1 MDMKNS
7 GLIACGQT
15 RAEIVPQWKAKTHN
29 AETLYIP
36 KGFTECYLVHI
47 DNGKIKNNIS
57 LTEMHFCTT
66 LAGFAELLIQAG
78 YTVIS
83 PEEARHA

>member
-1 MDMKNS
+1 MEMKNS
-7 GLIACGQT
+7 GLIASGQT

-36 KGFTECYLVHI
+36 KGFTGRYLVHI
-47 DNGKIKNNIS
+47 DNGKIKSNMP
-57 LTEMHFCTT
+57 LTDIHFCTT
-66 LAGFAELLIQAG
+66 LVGFAELLIQAG

-83 PEEARHA
+83 QEEARHA